1 MDHCVAVYLRSISAY
16 CELYRNVL
24 CISHPYLS
32 ALYSPFFLTKTHFYF
47 VRALKYNNCPKIL
60 LYVWQEK
67 RGHSKRR
74 SLQAE
79 SQWHT
84 RTCSR
89 YANGCCIYVAT
100 VSAVWIQSGWR
111 HTVLHAQLCRDVFLS
126 PIFWCHALIES
137 LWAPTQRSSH
147 THTHTHTYVILRGL
161 LRLWLLVHY
170 LYAYISL
177 FHTPCVL
184 PTGHICW
191 VGFPLARWL

>member
-1 MDHCVAVYLRSISAY
+1 MDPCVAVYLRSISAY

-47 VRALKYNNCPKIL
+47 VRALKYNNCPKIM

-147 THTHTHTYVILRGL
+147 THTHTHTPTLSSGGCSDCGY
-161 LRLWLLVHY
+161 W
-170 LYAYISL
+170 
-177 FHTPCVL
+177 FTTCTHT
-184 PTGHICW
+184 
-191 VGFPLARWL
+191 